1 MKSFKQIVEENTLN
15 EGGEM
20 YPADDMTMKEL
31 KIACYAAQNILDR
44 LEDGAMIQRWQIS
57 AIVKA
62 KEELASVYTS
72 MSADEDDDKEWEDEE
87 DPMYVGYE
95 YPSMY
100 EEVDVNKS
108 ELKAVIDAG
117 KKKGKIASV
126 EAVKYIRAKHSI
138 THTSA
143 HNIWKNIRHE
153 LGEEAE
159 LDEETKYVVKGKSPF
174 YKQDHYVNT
183 HETPKAQLAK
193 KHIKHATHMDLE
205 TAKKVAKSWES
216 HPNKYKTEVVPVN
229 EETEIDESYQEL
241 STLKTRIARNTKKMK
256 SLPDLHPEKKKLTI
270 AVAKDTKKH
279 DDLFKRQFKNEEVQF
294 DEGYNDPEYIRR
306 AIPALKNAVEFHK
319 DMMKDHD
326 KKSVKGSPEY
336 VKAHSAAAHAHKEAA
351 ERHRI
356 AHAQLSVG
364 SKDVEYYVKPA
375 RELGAHAEK
384 LSDKANRLKEE
395 VDYAVDIE
403 GLPKMYV
410 KGDSP
415 AQVKANLRK
424 IIKKPDMI
432 QSVDRVTQSMLKK
445 IFRDKATGKD
455 EVAEEVKLDEVSK
468 NTLKSYISK
477 KSQQIIDK
485 DDKSDPYGINSGGS
499 SKERNRDFDKLN
511 IARRKLKD

>member
-1 MKSFKQIVEENTLN
+1 MKSFKQIVEEAVLN

-44 LEDGAMIQRWQIS
+44 LEDGAMLQRWQIS

-72 MSADEDDDKEWEDEE
+72 MSADEDDDEEWEDEE

-100 EEVDVNKS
+100 
-108 ELKAVIDAG
+108 
-117 KKKGKIASV
+117 
-126 EAVKYIRAKHSI
+126 
-138 THTSA
+138 
-143 HNIWKNIRHE
+143 
-153 LGEEAE
+153 GEEAE
-159 LDEETKYVVKGKSPF
+159 L
-174 YKQDHYVNT
+174 
-183 HETPKAQLAK
+183 
-193 KHIKHATHMDLE
+193 
-205 TAKKVAKSWES
+205 
-216 HPNKYKTEVVPVN
+216 
-229 EETEIDESYQEL
+229 DESYQEL

-270 AVAKDTKKH
+270 AVAKDTKNH
-279 DDLFKRQFKNEEVQF
+279 DDLFKRQFKNEEAEI

-326 KKSVKGSPEY
+326 KKSVKGSTEY
-336 VKAHSAAAHAHKEAA
+336 VKAHSAAANAHKEAA

-455 EVAEEVKLDEVSK
+455 EVAEEVELDEVSK

-499 SKERNRDFDKLN
+499 SKERNKDFDKLN
-511 IARRKLKD
+511 LARRKLKD

>member
-1 MKSFKQIVEENTLN
+1 MKTFKQIIEEKILN

-20 YPADDMTMKEL
+20 YPADEMTMKEI

-44 LEDGAMIQRWQIS
+44 LEDGAMLQRWQIS

-72 MSADEDDDKEWEDEE
+72 MSADEDDDEEWEDEE

-100 EEVDVNKS
+100 
-108 ELKAVIDAG
+108 G
-117 KKKGKIASV
+117 
-126 EAVKYIRAKHSI
+126 
-138 THTSA
+138 
-143 HNIWKNIRHE
+143 
-153 LGEEAE
+153 
-159 LDEETKYVVKGKSPF
+159 
-174 YKQDHYVNT
+174 
-183 HETPKAQLAK
+183 
-193 KHIKHATHMDLE
+193 
-205 TAKKVAKSWES
+205 
-216 HPNKYKTEVVPVN
+216 
-229 EETEIDESYQEL
+229 EETEL
-241 STLKTRIARNTKKMK
+241 
-256 SLPDLHPEKKKLTI
+256 
-270 AVAKDTKKH
+270 
-279 DDLFKRQFKNEEVQF
+279 

-336 VKAHSAAAHAHKEAA
+336 VKAHSAAANAHKEAA

-424 IIKKPDMI
+424 IVKKPDMI

-445 IFRDKATGKD
+445 IFRDKAQGKEAELD
-455 EVAEEVKLDEVSK
+455 EEVDDVNKNELKAAIAAGKKKGEISSVAAVKYIRNKQKLSFTQAHNVWKNVRREIDEEAELDEAVYYTKKVYQAKGKPAEWAIIPKGQVKPVKVVS
-468 NTLKSYISK
+468 
-477 KSQQIIDK
+477 SQEEAERLARKMSTKDK
-485 DDKSDPYGINSGGS
+485 
-499 SKERNRDFDKLN
+499 
-511 IARRKLKD
+511 